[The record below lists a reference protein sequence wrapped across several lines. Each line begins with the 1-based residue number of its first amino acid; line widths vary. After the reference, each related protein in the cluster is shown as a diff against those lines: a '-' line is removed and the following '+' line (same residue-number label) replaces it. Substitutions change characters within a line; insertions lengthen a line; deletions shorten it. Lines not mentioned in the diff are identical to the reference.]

1 MNAQS
6 LSVCVPASCPN
17 KCKFCVSHMHDNI
30 YENKIKSLEN
40 WYKNMIDYKNRLEF
54 ARDNNVHNLILTG
67 IGEPMANMDFIERF
81 SLLNKCLASPFKWM
95 EIQTSGV
102 YASLKNLEK
111 LKYDVGIKTIS
122 LSLSSF
128 NSDLNAEINGT
139 PDKLKFNIP
148 TLCKNIKDMGFNL
161 RLSLNMTN
169 TFAMPPTDLFTE
181 CKILHA
187 DQVTLRV
194 LYNSSQDYLIE
205 NIWIK
210 NNKCSTRYINEF
222 IEYIKSIGTKLHKLS
237 FGAIKYS
244 LNEMSIVVDNDC
256 MSTEIEDNVIKY
268 MILRPDCKL
277 YTQWDDKGS
286 LLF

>member
-6 LSVCVPASCPN
+6 LSVCVPAGCPN
-17 KCKFCVSHMHDNI
+17 KCKFCVAHMHKNAYEDKI
-30 YENKIKSLEN
+30 KTLEHWYEN
-40 WYKNMIDYKNRLEF
+40 MADYRSRLEF
-54 ARDNNVHNLILTG
+54 ARDNSVHNLILTG
-67 IGEPMANMDFIERF
+67 SGEPMANMDFIERF
-81 SLLNKCLASPFKWM
+81 SLLNLSLKNPFKWM

-111 LKYDVGIKTIS
+111 LRYEVGIKTIS

-139 PDKLKFNIP
+139 PDKLKFDIP

-169 TFAMPPTDLFTE
+169 MFALPPMDFFE
-181 CKILHA
+181 ACEALHA

-194 LYNSSQDYLIE
+194 LYQSGQKTVE
-205 NIWIK
+205 NTWIQE
-210 NNKCSTRYINEF
+210 NKCPQSF
-222 IEYIKSIGTKLHKLS
+222 VGSIFNYVKDHGKKLHKLS
-237 FGAIKYS
+237 FGAMKYS
-244 LNEMSIVVDNDC
+244 LNEMSIVIDDDS
-256 MSTEIEDNVIKY
+256 MATQIKDDVIKY

-277 YTQWDDKGS
+277 YTQWDDRGS